1 MEKELKDLQ
10 KMSREE
16 LIAYALKEAER
27 ANKES
32 ERADKADRRADKADR
47 RADKADRR
55 ANKADERANR
65 ADIRA
70 QKTEE
75 KLKIAEARLK
85 KINDLLEN
93 FFTEIKTAIKE
104 HGLRLK
110 AFSSID
116 VIPDLR
122 DFDAYISFVNNKFQ
136 SVYHCLIR
144 MAHEGIKGLNS
155 KSEKFPMGT
164 NADNSSQPSDTSAD
178 ENYSEK
184 EATFEGQSGS
194 EENQT
199 PSGNNEAGIENTN
212 QDNNNTFEAQI
223 SKIASDTLD
232 KTTALNNRA
241 FKAIAKLKEQS
252 EGESAGKEK
261 DSSAGKSGK
270 SGTSDKA
277 GDSGKDKQ
285 PASNDSKPN
294 PQQQEQRLK
303 KKEEKDQALI
313 KKGESTVLELLHS
326 GLPGLDEQSALNDI
340 FAGNNRSSKDNHHS
354 DHKEYGYLSPAPAG
368 AVGIGRN
375 EDGKVWCP
383 YCNSWEDADEIYE
396 GDHSNTVIHIEAART
411 ELLSRLIAK
420 YKCKKCG
427 HIITPQFK
435 ADVQGMYSISKNSKA
450 NQSIPSPEVY
460 NKESKAQ
467 KEAEKKLIAKGKE
480 PRKHLKEEDS
490 ILYNG
495 MELFLPEHK
504 LSPLALS
511 LCSILKLR
519 PVGFDFE
526 TAERFPLVD
535 GGSLTIG
542 AAALLADMRCSLN
555 TPYSREFGSKCFD
568 LPKSTCFEAMKTL
581 SRYST
586 YIAARIIYCT
596 ILRNSTV
603 VHMDESNVHVREA
616 NSNGTAN
623 SMFTAWQISSGEL
636 ENERLTCFRIDESHA
651 QAVAMD
657 ILNDPEKN
665 FALLMTDGNVS
676 YNEVAT
682 KLEVVHVYCLAHT
695 RRSFLKAMQHMGIDK
710 IYERTIKKCSCYRDF
725 PEKFAEEISAEEEAL
740 SDDSIKVILIFF
752 YINCIFALEHNLS
765 LLDPDYLAKVKTIR
779 ENYTRVYLDKINNLV
794 DSLTENA
801 VIFTIGKDGR
811 QKAKNNGQ
819 CQYGDALVYW
829 LERKDGIAKIIDYP
843 ECPLTNAVA
852 ELAFRDFSISK
863 HSFYFIDTIDG
874 CTTLASHLS
883 VTYSCYRN
891 GVDPYDYIVWFT
903 YNLYARYVKMHPNGK
918 ICAPKPDYIPL
929 ADIPMD
935 ERIRY
940 KTKVIDGM
948 EYAIISIYDKRY
960 HCMLDDVPTDG
971 LSILDYK
978 KQCLK
983 GYVE

>member
-16 LIAYALKEAER
+16 LIAYALKEA
-27 ANKES
+27 K
-32 ERADKADRRADKADR
+32 RADKADR
-47 RADKADRR
+47 
-55 ANKADERANR
+55 
-65 ADIRA
+65 RA

-85 KINDLLEN
+85 KINEFLES

-136 SVYHCLIR
+136 SIYHCLIR
-144 MAHEGIKGLNS
+144 MAHEGIKGLNG
-155 KSEKFPMGT
+155 KSEKFHMGT

-178 ENYSEK
+178 ENYNEK

-194 EENQT
+194 EENQN
-199 PSGNNEAGIENTN
+199 PSDNKEAGTDNTN
-212 QDNNNTFEAQI
+212 QDNHNTFEAQI

-252 EGESAGKEK
+252 ESEGKEK
-261 DSSAGKSGK
+261 DSSAGKLGK

-460 NKESKAQ
+460 NKERKAQ

-480 PRKHLKEEDS
+480 PRKHLKEEGS

-636 ENERLTCFRIDESHA
+636 ENERVSWFRIDESHA

-676 YNEVAT
+676 YNEVAI

-695 RRSFLKAMQHMGIDK
+695 RRAFLKAMQHMGIDK
-710 IYERTIKKCSCYRDF
+710 IYERTIEKCSCYRDF

-740 SDDSIKVILIFF
+740 RDDSIKVILIFF
-752 YINCIFALEHNLS
+752 HINCIFALEHNLS

-935 ERIRY
+935 ERRRY

>member
-16 LIAYALKEAER
+16 LIAYALKEA
-27 ANKES
+27 K
-32 ERADKADRRADKADR
+32 RADKADR
-47 RADKADRR
+47 
-55 ANKADERANR
+55 
-65 ADIRA
+65 RA

-85 KINDLLEN
+85 KINEFLES

-110 AFSSID
+110 AFSIID

-136 SVYHCLIR
+136 SIYHCLIR
-144 MAHEGIKGLNS
+144 MAHEGIKGLNG
-155 KSEKFPMGT
+155 KSEKFHMGT

-178 ENYSEK
+178 ENYNEK

-194 EENQT
+194 EENQN
-199 PSGNNEAGIENTN
+199 PSDNKEAGTDNTN
-212 QDNNNTFEAQI
+212 QDNHNTFEAQI

-252 EGESAGKEK
+252 ESEGKEK
-261 DSSAGKSGK
+261 DSSAGKLGK

-460 NKESKAQ
+460 NKERKAQ

-480 PRKHLKEEDS
+480 PRKHLKEEGS

-636 ENERLTCFRIDESHA
+636 ENERVSWFRIDESHA

-676 YNEVAT
+676 YNEVAI
-682 KLEVVHVYCLAHT
+682 KLGVVHVYCLAHT
-695 RRSFLKAMQHMGIDK
+695 RRAFLKAMQHMGIDK
-710 IYERTIKKCSCYRDF
+710 IYERTIEKCSCYRDF

-935 ERIRY
+935 ERRRY

>member
-16 LIAYALKEAER
+16 LIAYALKEA
-27 ANKES
+27 K
-32 ERADKADRRADKADR
+32 RADKADR
-47 RADKADRR
+47 
-55 ANKADERANR
+55 
-65 ADIRA
+65 RA

-85 KINDLLEN
+85 KINEFLES

-136 SVYHCLIR
+136 SIYHCLIR
-144 MAHEGIKGLNS
+144 MAHEGIKGLNG
-155 KSEKFPMGT
+155 KSEKFHMGT

-178 ENYSEK
+178 ENYNEK

-194 EENQT
+194 EENQN
-199 PSGNNEAGIENTN
+199 PSDNKEAGTDNTN
-212 QDNNNTFEAQI
+212 QDNHNTFEAQI

-252 EGESAGKEK
+252 ESEGKEK
-261 DSSAGKSGK
+261 DSSAGKLGK

-368 AVGIGRN
+368 AIGIGRN

-460 NKESKAQ
+460 NKERKAQ
-467 KEAEKKLIAKGKE
+467 KEAEKKLIAKG
-480 PRKHLKEEDS
+480 
-490 ILYNG
+490 
-495 MELFLPEHK
+495 K

-636 ENERLTCFRIDESHA
+636 ENERVSWFRIDESHA

-676 YNEVAT
+676 YNEVAI
-682 KLEVVHVYCLAHT
+682 KLGVVHVYCLAHT
-695 RRSFLKAMQHMGIDK
+695 RRAFLKAMQHMGIDK
-710 IYERTIKKCSCYRDF
+710 IYERTIEKCSCYRDF

-935 ERIRY
+935 ERRRY

>member
-16 LIAYALKEAER
+16 LIAYALKEA
-27 ANKES
+27 K
-32 ERADKADRRADKADR
+32 RADKADR
-47 RADKADRR
+47 
-55 ANKADERANR
+55 
-65 ADIRA
+65 RA

-85 KINDLLEN
+85 KINEFLES

-194 EENQT
+194 EENQN
-199 PSGNNEAGIENTN
+199 PSDNKEAGTDNTN
-212 QDNNNTFEAQI
+212 QDNHNTFEAQI

-252 EGESAGKEK
+252 ESEGKEK

-368 AVGIGRN
+368 AIGIGRN

-460 NKESKAQ
+460 NKERKAQ

-676 YNEVAT
+676 YNEVAI
-682 KLEVVHVYCLAHT
+682 KLGVVHVYCLAHT
-695 RRSFLKAMQHMGIDK
+695 RRAFLKAMQHMGIDK
-710 IYERTIKKCSCYRDF
+710 IYERTIEKCSCYRDF

-935 ERIRY
+935 ERRRY

>member
-16 LIAYALKEAER
+16 LIAYALKEA
-27 ANKES
+27 K
-32 ERADKADRRADKADR
+32 RADKADR
-47 RADKADRR
+47 
-55 ANKADERANR
+55 
-65 ADIRA
+65 RA

-85 KINDLLEN
+85 KINEFLES

-136 SVYHCLIR
+136 SIYHCLIR
-144 MAHEGIKGLNS
+144 MAHEGIKGLNG
-155 KSEKFPMGT
+155 KSEKFHMGT

-178 ENYSEK
+178 ENYNEK

-194 EENQT
+194 EENQN
-199 PSGNNEAGIENTN
+199 PSDNKEAGTDNTN
-212 QDNNNTFEAQI
+212 QDNHNTFEAQI

-252 EGESAGKEK
+252 ESEGKEK
-261 DSSAGKSGK
+261 DSSAGKLGK

-460 NKESKAQ
+460 NKERKAQ

-636 ENERLTCFRIDESHA
+636 ENERLSWFRIDESHA

-695 RRSFLKAMQHMGIDK
+695 RRAFLKAMQHMGIDK
-710 IYERTIKKCSCYRDF
+710 IYQRAIEKCSRYADF
-725 PEKFAEEISAEEEAL
+725 PEKFTEEISTEEEEL
-740 SDDSIKVILIFF
+740 SDAAIKVILIFF

-935 ERIRY
+935 ERRRY

>member
-16 LIAYALKEAER
+16 LIAYALKE
-27 ANKES
+27 S
-32 ERADKADRRADKADR
+32 ERADKADR
-47 RADKADRR
+47 
-55 ANKADERANR
+55 
-65 ADIRA
+65 RA

-85 KINDLLEN
+85 KINEFLES

-144 MAHEGIKGLNS
+144 MVHEGIKGLNS
-155 KSEKFPMGT
+155 KSEKFHMGT

-194 EENQT
+194 EENQN
-199 PSGNNEAGIENTN
+199 PSDNKEAGTDNTN
-212 QDNNNTFEAQI
+212 QDNHNTFEAQI

-252 EGESAGKEK
+252 ESEGKEK

-460 NKESKAQ
+460 NKERKAQ

-676 YNEVAT
+676 YNEVAI
-682 KLEVVHVYCLAHT
+682 KLGVVHVYCLAHT
-695 RRSFLKAMQHMGIDK
+695 RRAFLKAMQHMGIDK
-710 IYERTIKKCSCYRDF
+710 IYQRTIEKCSCYRDF

-935 ERIRY
+935 ERRRY

>member
-16 LIAYALKEAER
+16 LIAYALKEA
-27 ANKES
+27 K
-32 ERADKADRRADKADR
+32 RADKADR
-47 RADKADRR
+47 
-55 ANKADERANR
+55 
-65 ADIRA
+65 RA

-85 KINDLLEN
+85 KINEFLES

-144 MAHEGIKGLNS
+144 MAHEGIKGLNG
-155 KSEKFPMGT
+155 KSEKFHMGT

-194 EENQT
+194 EENQN
-199 PSGNNEAGIENTN
+199 PSDNKEAGTDNTN
-212 QDNNNTFEAQI
+212 QDNHNTFEAQI

-252 EGESAGKEK
+252 ESEGKEK

-368 AVGIGRN
+368 AIGIGRN

-460 NKESKAQ
+460 NKERKAQ

-676 YNEVAT
+676 YNEVAI
-682 KLEVVHVYCLAHT
+682 KLGVVHVYCLAHT
-695 RRSFLKAMQHMGIDK
+695 RRAFLKAMQHMGIDK
-710 IYERTIKKCSCYRDF
+710 IYQRTIEKCSCYRDF

-935 ERIRY
+935 ERRRY

>member
-16 LIAYALKEAER
+16 LIAYALKEA
-27 ANKES
+27 K
-32 ERADKADRRADKADR
+32 RADKADR
-47 RADKADRR
+47 
-55 ANKADERANR
+55 
-65 ADIRA
+65 RA

-85 KINDLLEN
+85 KINEFLES
-93 FFTEIKTAIKE
+93 FFTEIKTAVKE

-144 MAHEGIKGLNS
+144 MVHEGIKGLNS
-155 KSEKFPMGT
+155 KSEKFHMGT

-178 ENYSEK
+178 ENYNEK

-194 EENQT
+194 EENQN
-199 PSGNNEAGIENTN
+199 PSDNKEAGTDNTN
-212 QDNNNTFEAQI
+212 QDNHNTFEAQI

-252 EGESAGKEK
+252 ESEGKEK

-375 EDGKVWCP
+375 EEGKVWCP

-460 NKESKAQ
+460 NKERKAQ

-676 YNEVAT
+676 YNEVAI
-682 KLEVVHVYCLAHT
+682 KLGVVHVYCLAHT
-695 RRSFLKAMQHMGIDK
+695 RRAFLKAMQHMGIDK
-710 IYERTIKKCSCYRDF
+710 IYERTIEKCSCYRDF

-935 ERIRY
+935 ERRRY

>member
-27 ANKES
+27 A
-32 ERADKADRRADKADR
+32 DKADR
-47 RADKADRR
+47 
-55 ANKADERANR
+55 
-65 ADIRA
+65 RA

-85 KINDLLEN
+85 KINDFLES

-110 AFSSID
+110 AFSIID

-144 MAHEGIKGLNS
+144 MAHEGIKGLNG

-164 NADNSSQPSDTSAD
+164 NADNSSQPSDTPSD
-178 ENYSEK
+178 EDFCEK
-184 EATFEGQSGS
+184 EAIFEGQSGS
-194 EENQT
+194 EENQN
-199 PSGNNEAGIENTN
+199 PSDNKEAGTDNTN

-252 EGESAGKEK
+252 ESEGKEK
-261 DSSAGKSGK
+261 DSSAGKLGK

-368 AVGIGRN
+368 AIGIGRN

-460 NKESKAQ
+460 NKERKAQ

-542 AAALLADMRCSLN
+542 AAALLAGMRCSLN

-636 ENERLTCFRIDESHA
+636 ENERLSWFRIDESHA

-676 YNEVAT
+676 YNEVAI

-695 RRSFLKAMQHMGIDK
+695 RRAFLKAMQHMGIDK
-710 IYERTIKKCSCYRDF
+710 IYQRAIEKCSRYADF
-725 PEKFAEEISAEEEAL
+725 PEKFTEEISTEEEEL
-740 SDDSIKVILIFF
+740 SDAAIKVILIFF

-891 GVDPYDYIVWFT
+891 GVNPYDYMVWFT
-903 YNLYARYVKMHPNGK
+903 YNLYARYIKMHPEGK

-935 ERIRY
+935 ERRRY

>member
-16 LIAYALKEAER
+16 LIAYALKEA
-27 ANKES
+27 K
-32 ERADKADRRADKADR
+32 RADKADR
-47 RADKADRR
+47 
-55 ANKADERANR
+55 
-65 ADIRA
+65 RA

-85 KINDLLEN
+85 KINEFLES

-136 SVYHCLIR
+136 SIYHCLIR
-144 MAHEGIKGLNS
+144 MAHEGIKGLNV
-155 KSEKFPMGT
+155 KSAKFQMGT

-194 EENQT
+194 EENQN
-199 PSGNNEAGIENTN
+199 PSDNKEAGTDNTN
-212 QDNNNTFEAQI
+212 QDNHNTFEAQI

-252 EGESAGKEK
+252 ESEGKEK

-285 PASNDSKPN
+285 PENNDRKPN
-294 PQQQEQRLK
+294 PQQQEQHLK

-368 AVGIGRN
+368 AIGIGRN

-460 NKESKAQ
+460 NKERKAQ

-495 MELFLPEHK
+495 MELFLPDKK

-676 YNEVAT
+676 YNEVAI
-682 KLEVVHVYCLAHT
+682 KLGVVHVYCLAHT
-695 RRSFLKAMQHMGIDK
+695 RRAFLKAMQHMGIDK
-710 IYERTIKKCSCYRDF
+710 IYERTIEKCSCYRDF

-935 ERIRY
+935 ERRRY

>member
-16 LIAYALKEAER
+16 LIAYALKEA
-27 ANKES
+27 K
-32 ERADKADRRADKADR
+32 RADKADR
-47 RADKADRR
+47 
-55 ANKADERANR
+55 
-65 ADIRA
+65 RA

-85 KINDLLEN
+85 KINEFLES

-164 NADNSSQPSDTSAD
+164 NADNSSQPSDTPSD
-178 ENYSEK
+178 EDFCEK
-184 EATFEGQSGS
+184 EAIFEGQSGS
-194 EENQT
+194 EENQN
-199 PSGNNEAGIENTN
+199 PSDNKEAGTDNTN
-212 QDNNNTFEAQI
+212 QDNHNTFEAQI

-252 EGESAGKEK
+252 ESEGKEK
-261 DSSAGKSGK
+261 DSSAGKLGK

-285 PASNDSKPN
+285 PENNDRKPN
-294 PQQQEQRLK
+294 PQQQEQHLK

-368 AVGIGRN
+368 AIGIGRN

-460 NKESKAQ
+460 NKERKAQ

-495 MELFLPEHK
+495 MELFLPDKK

-676 YNEVAT
+676 YNEVAI
-682 KLEVVHVYCLAHT
+682 KLGVVHVYCLAHT
-695 RRSFLKAMQHMGIDK
+695 RRAFLKAMQHMGIDK
-710 IYERTIKKCSCYRDF
+710 IYERTIEKCSCYRDF

-935 ERIRY
+935 ERRRY

>member
-1 MEKELKDLQ
+1 
-10 KMSREE
+10 
-16 LIAYALKEAER
+16 
-27 ANKES
+27 
-32 ERADKADRRADKADR
+32 
-47 RADKADRR
+47 
-55 ANKADERANR
+55 
-65 ADIRA
+65 
-70 QKTEE
+70 
-75 KLKIAEARLK
+75 
-85 KINDLLEN
+85 
-93 FFTEIKTAIKE
+93 
-104 HGLRLK
+104 
-110 AFSSID
+110 
-116 VIPDLR
+116 
-122 DFDAYISFVNNKFQ
+122 
-136 SVYHCLIR
+136 
-144 MAHEGIKGLNS
+144 
-155 KSEKFPMGT
+155 
-164 NADNSSQPSDTSAD
+164 
-178 ENYSEK
+178 
-184 EATFEGQSGS
+184 
-194 EENQT
+194 
-199 PSGNNEAGIENTN
+199 
-212 QDNNNTFEAQI
+212 
-223 SKIASDTLD
+223 
-232 KTTALNNRA
+232 
-241 FKAIAKLKEQS
+241 
-252 EGESAGKEK
+252 
-261 DSSAGKSGK
+261 
-270 SGTSDKA
+270 
-277 GDSGKDKQ
+277 
-285 PASNDSKPN
+285 
-294 PQQQEQRLK
+294 
-303 KKEEKDQALI
+303 
-313 KKGESTVLELLHS
+313 
-326 GLPGLDEQSALNDI
+326 
-340 FAGNNRSSKDNHHS
+340 
-354 DHKEYGYLSPAPAG
+354 
-368 AVGIGRN
+368 
-375 EDGKVWCP
+375 
-383 YCNSWEDADEIYE
+383 
-396 GDHSNTVIHIEAART
+396 
-411 ELLSRLIAK
+411 
-420 YKCKKCG
+420 
-427 HIITPQFK
+427 
-435 ADVQGMYSISKNSKA
+435 
-450 NQSIPSPEVY
+450 
-460 NKESKAQ
+460 
-467 KEAEKKLIAKGKE
+467 
-480 PRKHLKEEDS
+480 
-490 ILYNG
+490 
-495 MELFLPEHK
+495 
-504 LSPLALS
+504 
-511 LCSILKLR
+511 
-519 PVGFDFE
+519 
-526 TAERFPLVD
+526 
-535 GGSLTIG
+535 
-542 AAALLADMRCSLN
+542 
-555 TPYSREFGSKCFD
+555 
-568 LPKSTCFEAMKTL
+568 
-581 SRYST
+581 
-586 YIAARIIYCT
+586 
-596 ILRNSTV
+596 
-603 VHMDESNVHVREA
+603 MDESNVHVREA

-676 YNEVAT
+676 YNEVAI
-682 KLEVVHVYCLAHT
+682 KLGVVHVYCLAHT
-695 RRSFLKAMQHMGIDK
+695 RRAFLKAMQHMGIDK
-710 IYERTIKKCSCYRDF
+710 IYERTIEKCSCYRDF

-935 ERIRY
+935 ERRRY

>member
-27 ANKES
+27 ANK
-32 ERADKADRRADKADR
+32 
-47 RADKADRR
+47 
-55 ANKADERANR
+55 ADERANR
-65 ADIRA
+65 AYIRA

-110 AFSSID
+110 AFSIID

-164 NADNSSQPSDTSAD
+164 NADNSSQPSDTLSD
-178 ENYSEK
+178 EDFCEK
-184 EATFEGQSGS
+184 ESIFEGQSGS
-194 EENQT
+194 EENQN
-199 PSGNNEAGIENTN
+199 PSDNKEAGTDNTN
-212 QDNNNTFEAQI
+212 QDNHNTFEAQI

-252 EGESAGKEK
+252 EGEGKEK
-261 DSSAGKSGK
+261 DSSAGKLGK

-285 PASNDSKPN
+285 PENNDSKPN
-294 PQQQEQRLK
+294 SNPQQKEPRLK

-396 GDHSNTVIHIEAART
+396 GDHSNTIIHIEAART

-460 NKESKAQ
+460 NKERKAQ

-480 PRKHLKEEDS
+480 PRKHLKEEGS

-495 MELFLPEHK
+495 MELFLPDKK

-542 AAALLADMRCSLN
+542 AAALLAGMRCSLN

-636 ENERLTCFRIDESHA
+636 ENERVSWFRIDESHA

-676 YNEVAT
+676 YNEVAI

-695 RRSFLKAMQHMGIDK
+695 RRAFLKAMQHMGIDK
-710 IYERTIKKCSCYRDF
+710 IYQRAIEKCSRYADF
-725 PEKFAEEISAEEEAL
+725 PEKFTEEISTEEEEL
-740 SDDSIKVILIFF
+740 SDAAIKVILIFF

-811 QKAKNNGQ
+811 QNAKNNGQ

-852 ELAFRDFSISK
+852 ELAFRDFSIGK

-891 GVDPYDYIVWFT
+891 GVNPYDYMVWFT
-903 YNLYARYVKMHPNGK
+903 YNLYARYIKMHPEGK

-929 ADIPMD
+929 ADIPVD
-935 ERIRY
+935 ERRRY